1 MALSTK
7 TIKTRISSVKNTKKI
22 TKAME
27 MVAAAKM
34 RKAVEAALSTRM
46 YAELSLELLK
56 TLSQTQEVESKLL
69 ASRPV
74 RRVLLVLITSNRGL
88 CGSFNANIFKY
99 SKNLLQKTKVL
110 GTSKDTETGKEILSE
125 DFAVDVYGIGKRSA
139 LFAKRNNVQLVAVD
153 EALGDKPP
161 IEAVTALTNEL
172 IQLYTSK
179 KYDKVILAF
188 THYKSSLLQ
197 VVKTRQLLPVSRI
210 DIEKMLSE
218 LPDQETDAVA
228 PLPLD
233 TYILEPDEPTIIE
246 TILPRLLDTSLYE
259 ALLESAA
266 SEHSARMVA
275 MKNAT
280 EAAGDMINALTLEY
294 NKARQAGITKEI
306 AEISGGAAA
315 LE

>member
-1 MALSTK
+1 
-7 TIKTRISSVKNTKKI
+7 
-22 TKAME
+22 

>member
-7 TIKTRISSVKNTKKI
+7 IIKTRIASVKNTKKI

-34 RKAVEAALSTRM
+34 RKAVEAALNTRL

-56 TLSQTQEVESKLL
+56 TLSQTQQEQSLL
-69 ASRPV
+69 LVSRPV
-74 RRVLLVLITSNRGL
+74 KRVLLVLVTSNRGL
-88 CGSFNANIFKY
+88 CGSFNANVFKY
-99 SKNLLQKTKVL
+99 ARNLLLKSTLL
-110 GTSKDTETGKEILSE
+110 GFSKDRETGKEMISE
-125 DFAVDVYGIGKRSA
+125 NVAIDVYGIGKRSA
-139 LFAKRNNVQLVAVD
+139 LFAKRNNLHLVAVD
-153 EALGDKPP
+153 ESLGDKPP

-172 IQLYTSK
+172 IQLYTGGT
-179 KYDKVILAF
+179 YDKVIIAF

-197 VVKTRQLLPVSRI
+197 IVTSRQLLPISRV
-210 DIEKMLSE
+210 DIESMLSD
-218 LPDQETDAVA
+218 LPHQESAEDFS
-228 PLPLD
+228 LPLD
-233 TYILEPDEPTIIE
+233 TYILEPDESAIIE
-246 TILPRLLDTSLYE
+246 TVLPRLLDTSVYE

>member
-69 ASRPV
+69 ASRTV

-218 LPDQETDAVA
+218 LPDQETDAGA